1 MKFQVKLFAVA
12 RQIVGSE
19 TAEVEVQDQAT
30 VADVRAALV
39 EKHPELEP
47 TMKHMLIAVES
58 EYAAQ
63 QMRLRP
69 EYELALIP
77 PVSGG

>member
-12 RQIVGSE
+12 RQLVGSDV
-19 TAEVEVQDQAT
+19 AEVEVGENAT
-30 VADVRAALV
+30 VADVRQAILQQ
-39 EKHPELEP
+39 HPELKA

-63 QMRLRP
+63 QMPLRA